1 MAPERATPRDSKRHV
16 ALVAWGFPPSRASG
30 VYRALALAN
39 AFVEGGAAV
48 TVVTADE
55 HYFQLV
61 TGTDDSLLAHVN
73 PAVDVVRVSYPP
85 GRLDPVISRWPSE
98 RVERPSDYRRDVTA
112 YEMAYFPERLYGPW
126 RPALEQA
133 IHDLHQRS
141 PIDVLVATG
150 NPYTSYAAAAHLSA
164 NFNVPYVL
172 DDRDGWLMSVYTGEA
187 RDELLDAEIWV
198 RGLLEQSL
206 ESWFVNPPIVQWHQ
220 NRFPLAAAKIHS
232 VENGWDRTLL
242 DPSLTA
248 RQGDGPRRLGY
259 IGTINAGFPLDV
271 IIEGWREARGRTL
284 PDDAELHLFGP
295 IGYQHSAPH
304 HERLLN
310 AARKQGVVRRGG
322 WPKARIAEA
331 YAELDVLL
339 YAREGGPMI
348 TTGKIYEYLATGK
361 PIAVVSD
368 ATQDSR
374 RVLTGYERAY
384 IAPTQD
390 APAIA
395 VAYGDAFADASSET
409 PTRLAEARAFGARLR
424 RDHAVEPAVRRI
436 LDAIR
441 AERTGAPSSVSTL
454 AGGEVR

>member
-1 MAPERATPRDSKRHV
+1 MAPEKATPRDSRRHV

-39 AFVEGGAAV
+39 AFVEGGASV

-61 TGTDDSLLAHVN
+61 TGTDDSLVAHIH
-73 PAVDVVRVSYPP
+73 PAVEVVRVPYEP
-85 GRLDPVISRWPSE
+85 GRLDPVISRWPRD
-98 RVERPSDYRRDVTA
+98 RVERPGDFRRDVTA
-112 YEMAYFPERLYGPW
+112 HETAYFPERLYGPW

-133 IHDLHQRS
+133 IHDLHQHS
-141 PIDVLVATG
+141 PIDVVVATG

-172 DDRDGWLMSVYTGEA
+172 DDRDGWLMNVYTGKA
-187 RDELLDAEIWV
+187 REDLLDAEIWV

-206 ESWFVNPPIVQWHQ
+206 ESWFVNPPIVKWHQ
-220 NRFPLAAAKIHS
+220 DRFPLAAAKIYS
-232 VENGWDRTLL
+232 VENGWDGTLL

-248 RQGDGPRRLGY
+248 RQGLGPPRLGY

-271 IIEGWREARGRTL
+271 MIDGWREARGRTI

-295 IGYQHSAPH
+295 VGYQHSAAH

-310 AARKQGVVRRGG
+310 SARKQGVVRRGG

-374 RVLTGYERAY
+374 RVLTGYERAF
-384 IAPTQD
+384 IARTQD
-390 APAIA
+390 PADVA
-395 VAYGDAFADASSET
+395 VAYGAAFTDALNET
-409 PTRLAEARAFGARLR
+409 PVRLAQARAFGARLR
-424 RDHAVEPAVRRI
+424 RDHAVAPAVRRV
-436 LDAIR
+436 LDRI
-441 AERTGAPSSVSTL
+441 GADQVG
-454 AGGEVR
+454 A